1 MHFAGID
8 WAIIIVYLILTFAA
22 GLWMRKYVGKVEDY
36 LVAGREMN
44 VYLGIASLAATEVG
58 IVTVMYTAQA
68 GYLNGF
74 AGAIPGICMAAAMW
88 IVGRTGFVIN
98 KLRRSGAMTL
108 PELFE
113 KRYSKGVRWLAG
125 VFVAAGGIL
134 NMGIFLKLGGQ
145 FLVAVTGLDKP
156 GAGASLFARLHLPP
170 LETIMTVLLI
180 GVLIYT
186 ALGGMLSVLVTDYI
200 QFLFLGAS
208 IVVTSVLVLAYC
220 GWDRIYTSAET
231 SLGPAAFNPFL
242 ASDMGPGY
250 VVWQMLTGLGCVLTW
265 QTVIARVLSSKDEAS
280 ARKIYTRTSYYF
292 VGRFALPGL
301 WGLAALAILGNAFK
315 SADNAELS
323 LLAMPTYLGQIL
335 PVGVVGLLVAG
346 MLAAEMSTDSSY
358 LLAWSS
364 VIYNDIISPL
374 RSKPFSERTGLWV
387 NRTLVVAIGVFL
399 LFYGL
404 WYKIPGR
411 AWDYLQITGE
421 IYFASMS
428 VLVVCALYWKWT
440 HAWGGY
446 AALILGAVGP
456 ITFLFLSQT
465 ESFRKTPAW
474 IPGIGSF
481 ALAAAGMIAGSLI
494 GRRMQSAPRPPDGEA
509 RAGAAPHAA
518 PK

>member
-1 MHFAGID
+1 MQFTGID
-8 WAIIIVYLILTFAA
+8 WAIIVVYLVLTFTA
-22 GLWMRKYVGKVEDY
+22 GLWMRRYVAKVEDY

-74 AGAIPGICMAAAMW
+74 AGALPGICMAAAMW

-98 KLRRSGAMTL
+98 KLRASGSMTL

-113 KRYSKGVRWLAG
+113 KRYSKGVRWVAG
-125 VFVAAGGIL
+125 VLVATGGIL

-156 GAGASLFARLHLPP
+156 EASSILFGLPP

-180 GVLIYT
+180 GILIYT

-200 QFLFLGAS
+200 QFIFLGAS
-208 IVVTSVLVLAYC
+208 IVVTSIMVLACC
-220 GWDRIYTSAET
+220 GWGRIVASAET

-242 ASDMGPGY
+242 APDMGPGY
-250 VVWQMLTGLGCVLTW
+250 VIWQMLTGMGVVLTW
-265 QTVIARVLSSKDEAS
+265 QTVIARVLASKDEAA

-301 WGLAALAILGNAFK
+301 WGLGALAVLGNTFK
-315 SADNAELS
+315 SNANPELS
-323 LLAMPTYLGQIL
+323 LMAMPTYLGQIL
-335 PVGVVGLLVAG
+335 PMGVVGLLVAG

-364 VIYNDIISPL
+364 VIYNDIICPL
-374 RSKPFSERTGLWV
+374 KKKPFSERVGLVV
-387 NRTLVVAIGVFL
+387 NGLLVVAIGLFL

-411 AWDYLQITGE
+411 AWDYLQITGQ
-421 IYFASMS
+421 IYFSSMS
-428 VLVVCALYWKWT
+428 VLLVCGLYWKYA

-446 AALILGAVGP
+446 AALVLGALGP
-456 ITFLFLSQT
+456 IVFLFLSQT
-465 ESFRKTPAW
+465 EQFKNTPAW
-474 IPGIGSF
+474 IPGVGSF
-481 ALAAAGMIAGSLI
+481 VLAGIGMVVGSYL
-494 GRRMQSAPRPPDGEA
+494 GRMRERT
-509 RAGAAPHAA
+509 HA
-518 PK
+518 

>member
-1 MHFAGID
+1 MQFAGID
-8 WAIIIVYLILTFAA
+8 WLIIIVYLILTFAA
-22 GLWMRKYVGKVEDY
+22 GLWMRRYVGKVEDY

-74 AGAIPGICMAAAMW
+74 SGAIPGICMAVAMW
-88 IVGRTGFVIN
+88 VVGRTGFVIN
-98 KLRRSGAMTL
+98 PLRASGAMTL

-125 VFVAAGGIL
+125 VFVATGGIL

-145 FLVAVTGLDKP
+145 FLVAVTGLDKQGGDP
-156 GAGASLFARLHLPP
+156 NIFQRVGLPP
-170 LETIMTVLLI
+170 LQTIMTVLLI

-208 IVVTSVLVLAYC
+208 IVVTSALVLATC
-220 GWDRIYTSAET
+220 GWNRIVASADT
-231 SLGPAAFNPFL
+231 LLGPAAFNPFL
-242 ASDMGPGY
+242 AKDMGVGY
-250 VVWQMLTGLGCVLTW
+250 VIWQALTGLAVVLTW
-265 QTVIARVLSSKDEAS
+265 QTVIARVLASKDPAS

-301 WGLAALAILGNAFK
+301 WGLGALAVLGNAFK
-315 SADNAELS
+315 SEANPELS
-323 LLAMPTYLGQIL
+323 LMAMPTYLGQIL
-335 PVGVVGLLVAG
+335 PAGFVGLVVAG

-358 LLAWSS
+358 LLAWAS
-364 VIYNDIISPL
+364 VIYNDIICPL
-374 RSKPFSERTGLWV
+374 KRKPFSERAGLWV
-387 NRTLVVAIGVFL
+387 NGLLVAGIGIFL

-428 VLVVCALYWKWT
+428 VLLVSAL
-440 HAWGGY
+440 
-446 AALILGAVGP
+446 
-456 ITFLFLSQT
+456 
-465 ESFRKTPAW
+465 
-474 IPGIGSF
+474 
-481 ALAAAGMIAGSLI
+481 
-494 GRRMQSAPRPPDGEA
+494 
-509 RAGAAPHAA
+509 
-518 PK
+518 

>member
-22 GLWMRKYVGKVEDY
+22 GLWMRRYVGKVEDY

-88 IVGRTGFVIN
+88 VVGRTGFVIN

-145 FLVAVTGLDKP
+145 FLVAVTGIDKP
-156 GAGASLFARLHLPP
+156 GAAYNIFGRLHLPP
-170 LETIMTVLLI
+170 LQTIMTILLI
-180 GVLIYT
+180 SVLIYT

-208 IVVTSVLVLAYC
+208 IVVTSVLVLACC
-220 GWDRIYTSAET
+220 GWGHISSAAET

-242 ASDMGPGY
+242 AADMGPGY
-250 VVWQMLTGLGCVLTW
+250 VIWQILTGLACVLTW
-265 QTVIARVLSSKDEAS
+265 QTVIARVLASKDEAS

-301 WGLAALAILGNAFK
+301 WGLAALAVLGNQFK
-315 SADNAELS
+315 SATNPELS
-323 LLAMPTYLGQIL
+323 LMAMPTYLGTLL
-335 PVGVVGLLVAG
+335 PAGVVGLLVAG

-374 RSKPFSERTGLWV
+374 RKKPFSERTGLWI
-387 NRTLVVAIGVFL
+387 NRVLVIVIGIFL

-446 AALILGAVGP
+446 AAIILGAVGP
-456 ITFLFLSQT
+456 IVFLFLSQT
-465 ESFRKTPAW
+465 ERFKNTPAW
-474 IPGIGSF
+474 IPGVGSF
-481 ALAAAGMIAGSLI
+481 ILAALGMVVGSYL
-494 GRRMQSAPRPPDGEA
+494 GRQMQGTPGAPVG
-509 RAGAAPHAA
+509 GAAEAG
-518 PK
+518 K